1 MITNYTE
8 FSKIEALKT
17 KFGKL
22 FTYCRVERNNLL
34 CSDTLTKSEKP
45 NVRIDSKLR
54 TKSLKLKIE
63 ENSITFISLNN
74 SSGESGLITKVM
86 NIISSVIEKNST
98 IFIDSDVS
106 GGFWDYIKSRYPEYN
121 WITL

>member
-45 NVRIDSKLR
+45 NV
-54 TKSLKLKIE
+54 
-63 ENSITFISLNN
+63 
-74 SSGESGLITKVM
+74 
-86 NIISSVIEKNST
+86 IEKNST